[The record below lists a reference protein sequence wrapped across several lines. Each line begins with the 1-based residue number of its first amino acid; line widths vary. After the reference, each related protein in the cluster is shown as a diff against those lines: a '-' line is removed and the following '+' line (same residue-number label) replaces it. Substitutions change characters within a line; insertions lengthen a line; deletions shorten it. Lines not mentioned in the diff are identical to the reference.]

1 MKQYTV
7 IFSFLLF
14 LLSTSSCKEWLRT
27 DSEDRIM
34 EDALFSNEAGFYTAL
49 NGVYI
54 GLLNTNLYGQK
65 LTTSTFDIL
74 AQYYDTSKPLNTHVY
89 RNLANYDY
97 QTMKD
102 AVKDIWSQ
110 AYTMIGNLNTILEH
124 CETERDVLSDKS
136 YHLIKGEAL
145 ALRAMLHFEVFRIF
159 GPIYKYEPG
168 KVCIPYHKDT
178 NKEVKPLLT
187 ATAIAESVLDD
198 LKDAENLL
206 KEVDPVITEGSVAT
220 DNVKGDN
227 RFRYRGQRLNY
238 YAVKALIARVYLYI
252 DDTSNAGIY
261 ANQVIREAAVFFPF
275 ATREQVN
282 GQAASGAVS
291 QSSENRIFSSEILFG
306 LYNSKRL
313 TDTFDK
319 LFSNKL
325 EPKNVLRMT
334 DTGAAQ
340 MYDEEGDLRT
350 CQWQTMR
357 DIEANDGRFF
367 VKYGEVADLG
377 NEYAN
382 LMPVLRMS
390 EMYLIGAE
398 CDRKID
404 RLNEL
409 RAARKVSQLH
419 TTIGLDAYIEDE
431 YVREFIGEG
440 QLFWYYKRR
449 GATQLRRIYD
459 PILDDMKVTIS
470 NYQFDLPDD
479 EQKLRQ

>member
-1 MKQYTV
+1 MKQYV
-7 IFSFLLF
+7 IIITLISTLLGG
-14 LLSTSSCKEWLRT
+14 SSCKEWLKV

-34 EDALFSNEAGFYTAL
+34 EDALFQSESGFFTAL
-49 NGVYI
+49 NGVYVH
-54 GLLNTNLYGQK
+54 LLNTNLYGRT
-65 LTTSTFDIL
+65 LTAGTFDIL
-74 AQYYDTSKPLNTHVY
+74 AQYYDTTKPLNSHTY
-89 RNLANYDY
+89 RSLANFEL
-97 QTMKD
+97 QAKKD
-102 AVKDIWSQ
+102 AVADTWKE
-110 AYTMIGNLNTILEH
+110 AYFLIANINTILEH
-124 CETERDVLSDKS
+124 CENDRSVLSES
-136 YHLIKGEAL
+136 NYELIKGECL
-145 ALRAMLHFEVFRIF
+145 ALRAMLHFEMFRIF
-159 GPIYKYEPG
+159 GPIYSYEPG
-168 KVCIPYHKDT
+168 KVCIPYSDDT
-178 NKEVKPLLT
+178 EKNVKPLLS
-187 ATAIAESVLDD
+187 AIDVVDKILTD
-198 LKDAENLL
+198 LNQAENLL
-206 KEVDPVITEGSVAT
+206 LNVDPVITKGPQSSAEG
-220 DNVKGDN
+220 NN
-227 RFRYRGQRLNY
+227 RLRYRNLRLNY
-238 YAVKALIARVYLYI
+238 FAVQALTARVYLY
-252 DDTSNAGIY
+252 AGNTTEAGRY
-261 ANQVIREAAVFFPF
+261 ARKVISGASKFFPF

-390 EMYLIGAE
+390 EMYLIAAE